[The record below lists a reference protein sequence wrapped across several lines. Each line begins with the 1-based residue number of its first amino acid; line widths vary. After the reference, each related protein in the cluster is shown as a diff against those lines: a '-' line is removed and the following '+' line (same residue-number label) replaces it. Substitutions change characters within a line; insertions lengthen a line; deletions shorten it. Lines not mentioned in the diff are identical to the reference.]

1 MKWLALLFVV
11 VASCK
16 GHATPAAEVPPPPPQ
31 QDPAAPPHLN
41 PITTVEVTRSRD
53 ACTAYA
59 TRLCKCAETIP
70 SLAKQCELDRSMPP
84 ALELATS
91 TATSPETS
99 SMNSRLAERTAR
111 RIAAACIES
120 AAKLDVA
127 GCH

>member
-11 VASCK
+11 ATACK
-16 GHATPAAEVPPPPPQ
+16 GNAAPSAAAPPPPP

-41 PITTVEVTRSRD
+41 PITTVEVTRDRD

-59 TRLCKCAETIP
+59 TRLCKCAETMP
-70 SLAKQCELDRSMPP
+70 TLTKQCELDRSMPQ
-84 ALELATS
+84 ALELATA
-91 TATSPETS
+91 TATSPEAS
-99 SMNSRLAERTAR
+99 SMNARLAERTAR

-120 AAKLDVA
+120 TAKLDVA